1 MLSSVTPCLKAAVRI
16 SAIFAVVLSL
26 TACATPEQ
34 WAGEVM
40 AAYGPY
46 CDKLGYQRDT
56 DAWRQCIQIED
67 AKHSAAQNSMLLWT
81 QRGWGCRRGR
91 YC

>member
-1 MLSSVTPCLKAAVRI
+1 MKVPGYAAL
-16 SAIFAVVLSL
+16 VLLL
-26 TACATPEQ
+26 TLTGCATQEQ

-56 DAWRQCIQIED
+56 DAWRQCVQFED
-67 AKHSAAQNSMLLWT
+67 AKHVASQNTLLFT
-81 QRGWGCRRGR
+81 QPGWACRRGR